1 MRLTNKP
8 LCAVVKADAYG
19 HGAVET
25 VNALQGI
32 VQTFAVS
39 LLDEAL
45 AIREAACG
53 KEILIFTPPLRMD
66 DTVLAV
72 ENGFS
77 ITVDGMR
84 SAKLVLQAAQRLRK
98 AVKVHLKV
106 NTGMNRYGTDERGLD
121 EVCGYLQACP
131 LAQVVGLY
139 SHIYGSDSQTAIR
152 QLYAFQTARGICK
165 RYYPNAICHF
175 SATYGALLG
184 DEFVLD
190 MTRIGLGL
198 YGYIP
203 DGANDVSQA
212 RIDALQLKSC
222 MRVYAEVS
230 AAHVYLNGG
239 AGYGTPKQPLQKGD
253 GLQVVRVGYADG
265 FLRGDIHGIFPNT
278 LCMDAC
284 VRKGYANVGD
294 SVEILTDAQEIARR
308 TGTVSYEVLCA
319 VNRRAER
326 VFTYDDVTVCG
337 RRREGYR
344 GTEK

>member
-32 VQTFAVS
+32 VQSFAVS

-53 KEILIFTPPLRMD
+53 KEILIFTPPLSVD
-66 DTVLAV
+66 DTVLAA

-77 ITVDGMR
+77 ITIDGMR
-84 SAKLVLQAAQRLRK
+84 SAKLVVQAAQILRR
-98 AVKVHLKV
+98 AVKVHLKM
-106 NTGMNRYGTDERGLD
+106 NTGMNRYGMDAREVD
-121 EVCGYLQACP
+121 EVCGYLRARS
-131 LAQVVGLY
+131 LVQVVGVY
-139 SHIYGSDSQTAIR
+139 SHIYGSDRQTATI
-152 QLYAFQTARGICK
+152 QLQAFESARAICK
-165 RYYPNAICHF
+165 RYYPNAIYHV

-203 DGANDVSQA
+203 DGANDVSQE
-212 RIDALQLKSC
+212 RIAALQLKLC
-222 MRVYAEVS
+222 MRAYACVS
-230 AAHVYLNGG
+230 ATHVYQDGG

-253 GLQVVRVGYADG
+253 ALHVIRVGYADG
-265 FLRGDIHGIFPNT
+265 FLRGDTNGIFPNT

-284 VRKGYANVGD
+284 VRKGQANVGEN
-294 SVEILTDAQEIARR
+294 VAVLTDAQEIAWR

-326 VFTYDDVTVCG
+326 VYTYDELTVCG
-337 RRREGYR
+337 RREKGYH